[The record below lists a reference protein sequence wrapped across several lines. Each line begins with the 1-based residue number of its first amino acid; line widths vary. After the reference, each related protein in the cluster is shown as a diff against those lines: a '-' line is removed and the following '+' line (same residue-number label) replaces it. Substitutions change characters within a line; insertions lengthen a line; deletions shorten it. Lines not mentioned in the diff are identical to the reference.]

1 MRAFFQLVLRSTVP
15 VNIVFFGL
23 IAYALIVAIPNL
35 PVEVFPNMSFRQ
47 VQVALRYPG
56 ASAEEVER
64 LVTKPIE
71 NAVRGLES
79 AEYVS
84 STSVPGR
91 SEVMVK
97 FDDDQTTEKEY
108 REFRLRV
115 LSALNAL
122 PQVNG
127 KPLQPLFTELDVDS
141 WVPVIQV
148 MLVERA
154 DAELSKRALILLAKD
169 LRDELERIPGVKRI
183 DFAGEEFDQFQVALN
198 PDLLERHGVTFQEVL
213 AAINR
218 EGGFIPSGQIET
230 ELGER
235 SIRIDTRPRNPED
248 VLQVIV
254 RNQGSGSKVRVADLV
269 TSSQT
274 GVIPIREAVGNSL
287 DGEDAIGC
295 RVLKDSDA
303 NASTIRD
310 AVLEVTARFQESRKD
325 IPFNVHMILDSTRKI
340 NASMSV
346 LHDSLMLALC
356 LVIAALYFFL
366 SNRSKAASG
375 AVFILT
381 AMAIVVIASSRNIS
395 LELAAMGAL
404 ALFVFFTCRS
414 AVLTV
419 SGIIFA
425 FLGTLVAFEV
435 MGQSI
440 NEVSLIGFVLTVGII
455 VDDAIIVLENIR
467 RQRELGET
475 PMNAVIKG
483 VQEVFVPICSAT
495 LTTIAAFLPMLLMTG
510 TVGDFFSILPIS
522 VATALGVSLFECLI
536 VLPVH
541 VRDLDQLVGTEEIP
555 SEKDLVG
562 VDAYLAREGIG
573 GKLSR
578 FYDRIFLWNQRN
590 GGKVVLLALFLF
602 FSAIGIV
609 VQSMVGPGLG
619 QRPLLKLVFF
629 PEDTSILNVS
639 VNTAPGTGLKETD
652 SVVRELSRDLRETGF
667 VEAAVG
673 LSGIKL
679 DTTYRPQFGH
689 QFGLILAEFPVVEE
703 RTFDNPNTAI
713 REIRKQLGSKWSE
726 ENVRIEVTAQKDG
739 PPTGSPVTV
748 RIHGN
753 DQKRV
758 FDLANRTY
766 EFLRKES
773 KPGGR
778 LEGVVDLASD
788 LDQRSQ
794 SLNFIPDPDAMS
806 DLGLDP
812 QQVRLFVGALFEG
825 VYVGDYLRKDDE
837 IPLKVRFVRPEGE
850 VEPIDA
856 LEFPVTRSRDGSM
869 VRFSQIGS
877 IEDEEEPGILRRRHY
892 QRSVNITGNLADDAV
907 VSAATVQYLLEERFG
922 AEIRSNPGAGF
933 SFEGEAE
940 STSRSFKSLF
950 LAFWISLFIIYLIL
964 STQFRSLFHPLVII
978 SNVAFSFTGVVL
990 VMTMIAFLGDVLPED
1005 MIRPERAWITVL
1017 AFISLVGL
1025 TGIVVNDAI
1034 VLVDFI
1040 QRRRDE
1046 GFPLDQA
1053 LRLAGH
1059 ERMRPILMTT
1069 ISTIAGLLPMSIG
1082 IPSFDVRWSPFATVF
1097 VAGLLVATMMTLL
1110 VVPVLYRYTDAIERK
1125 VSGFFKS
1132 STEEDPDQS

>member
-23 IAYALIVAIPNL
+23 IAYALLVAIPNL

-47 VQVALRYPG
+47 VQVSLRYPG

-71 NAVRGLES
+71 NAIRGLES

-91 SEVMVK
+91 SEVLVK
-97 FDDDQTTEKEY
+97 IDDDLTTETPY

-115 LSALNAL
+115 LSALNSL

-127 KPLQPLFTELDVDS
+127 KPLQPMFMELDVDS

-148 MLVERA
+148 MLVNRP
-154 DAELSKRALILLAKD
+154 DDQLSKRALTLLAKD

-183 DFAGEEFDQFQVALN
+183 DFAGEEFDQFQIALN
-198 PDLLERHGVTFQEVL
+198 PELLERYGISFQEVL
-213 AAINR
+213 SAVNR
-218 EGGFIPSGQIET
+218 HGGSIPAGQIET
-230 ELGER
+230 DLGER
-235 SIRIDTRPRNPED
+235 SIRVDTRPRAPED
-248 VLQVIV
+248 LLDIIV
-254 RNQGSGSKVRVADLV
+254 SSQGSGSRIRVADLV
-269 TSSQT
+269 TPSET
-274 GVIPIREAVGNSL
+274 GVIPIRETVGNSL
-287 DGEDAIGC
+287 DGKEAIGC
-295 RVLKDSDA
+295 RVLKDGDS
-303 NASTIRD
+303 NAATIRD
-310 AVLEVTARFQESRKD
+310 AVLEVTAKFQESRKD
-325 IPFNVHMILDSTRKI
+325 IPFDVHMILDSTRKI

-356 LVIAALYFFL
+356 LVISALYFFL
-366 SNRSKAASG
+366 SNKSKASSI
-375 AVFILT
+375 AVLIL
-381 AMAIVVIASSRNIS
+381 AILATVVIASSRNIS
-395 LELAAMGAL
+395 IELSALGAL

-419 SGIIFA
+419 SGIVFA

-467 RQRELGET
+467 RQRELGKS
-475 PMNAVIKG
+475 PMDAVIKG
-483 VQEVFVPICSAT
+483 VQEVFVPIFSAT

-541 VRDLDQLVGTEEIP
+541 VRDLDQLAGPEKVHSEEG
-555 SEKDLVG
+555 LVG
-562 VDAYLAREGIG
+562 VEAYLAREGMAG
-573 GKLSR
+573 RLSR
-578 FYDRIFLWNQRN
+578 FYDRIFMWNQRN

-609 VQSMVGPGLG
+609 YQSMVGPSLG
-619 QRPLLKLVFF
+619 MRPMLKLVFF

-652 SVVRELSRDLRETGF
+652 RVVRELSKDLRETGY

-673 LSGIKL
+673 LSGMKL

-689 QFGLILAEFPVVEE
+689 QFGLILAEFPVREE
-703 RTFDNPNTAI
+703 RSFDNPNTAI
-713 REIRKQLGSKWSE
+713 EAIRKELGEKWGKES
-726 ENVRIEVTAQKDG
+726 VRIEVSAQKDG
-739 PPTGSPVTV
+739 PPTGAPVTV

-753 DQKRV
+753 DQQRV
-758 FDLANRTY
+758 FDLAERTY
-766 EFLRKES
+766 RFLREES
-773 KPGGR
+773 QEGGR
-778 LEGVVDLASD
+778 LEGVVDLSSD
-788 LDQRSQ
+788 LDQRSR
-794 SLNFIPDPDAMS
+794 SLNFIPDSEAIS
-806 DLGLDP
+806 KLGLDP
-812 QQVRLFVGALFEG
+812 QEARLFVASLFEG
-825 VYVGDYLRKDDE
+825 VYAGEYLRSDDE
-837 IPLKVRFVRPEGE
+837 IPIKVRFVHPEGE
-850 VEPIDA
+850 VEPFQA
-856 LEFPVTRSRDGSM
+856 MEFPVTRSRDGSM

-877 IEDEEEPGILRRRHY
+877 IEDQEEPGILRRRHY
-892 QRSVNITGNLADDAV
+892 QRSVNITGNLSADAI
-907 VSAATVQYLLEERFG
+907 VSAATVEALLGERFG
-922 AEIRSNPGAGF
+922 AEIRQNPGAGF

-964 STQFRSLFHPLVII
+964 STQFKSLFHPMVII

-990 VMTMIAFLGDVLPED
+990 VMTVIAFLGDVLPEGL
-1005 MIRPERAWITVL
+1005 IRPERAWITVL

-1110 VVPVLYRYTDAIERK
+1110 VVPVLYRYTDAIEKK
-1125 VSGFFKS
+1125 VTQFFKAKNAGRA
-1132 STEEDPDQS
+1132 DQA